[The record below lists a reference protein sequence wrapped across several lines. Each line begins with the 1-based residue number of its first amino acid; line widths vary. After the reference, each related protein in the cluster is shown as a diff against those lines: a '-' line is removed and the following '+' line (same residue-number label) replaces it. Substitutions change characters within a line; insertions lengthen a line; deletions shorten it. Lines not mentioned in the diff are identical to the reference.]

1 MKIFHK
7 IIIIFHIIDF
17 MKIIHKIDNKRKKL
31 LRNFNNLVKLQMI
44 VREDISHVYQLNN
57 TIELFLRAK

>member
-7 IIIIFHIIDF
+7 IIIIIYIIDF

-31 LRNFNNLVKLQMI
+31 LQNFHNLVKKKKI
-44 VREDISHVYQLNN
+44 TNYCAGRHFSRSS
-57 TIELFLRAK
+57 T